1 MAASRQITINQV
13 AQEAGVSVQTV
24 SRVLN
29 ERPDVSPETRRKVQ
43 EIITRLGYQPSAIA
57 RGLASRRTRSL
68 GLITADFSDYF
79 FTQVIAGAE
88 QEARKHDYFL
98 MLGSTE
104 RNPKDE
110 PEYLRLLTQRHVE
123 GILFARP
130 SSEPDEKHLVKLLH
144 TGTPVVSTA
153 YYLEGEALTVV
164 DVNNVEGGRQATSYL
179 LELGHTCIA
188 MIRGPSSWKSVI
200 DRAQGYR
207 LTLEAAGIS
216 LDPGLVTEGDWS
228 YRSGYLAMRE
238 LLGRGSIVR
247 KGALRDQHDPC
258 TALFIQNDR
267 MAIGA
272 IRALHEDGL
281 RIPEDISV
289 VGYDDVPEAEFAE
302 PPLTTVRQPM
312 FEVGEIATR
321 LLIQAVEHP
330 DDYCPQELLL
340 ETELVVRHST
350 NKRPNPKPLP

>member
-1 MAASRQITINQV
+1 MTASRQITINQV

-43 EIITRLGYQPSAIA
+43 EIITHLGYQPSAIA

-130 SSEPDEKHLVKLLH
+130 SSEPDEKHLVKLLR

-188 MIRGPSSWKSVI
+188 LIRGPSSWKSVI
-200 DRAQGYR
+200 DRTQGYR
-207 LTLEAAGIS
+207 LALEAAGIS
-216 LDPGLVTEGDWS
+216 LDPGWVTEGDWS
-228 YRSGYLAMRE
+228 
-238 LLGRGSIVR
+238 
-247 KGALRDQHDPC
+247 
-258 TALFIQNDR
+258 
-267 MAIGA
+267 
-272 IRALHEDGL
+272 
-281 RIPEDISV
+281 
-289 VGYDDVPEAEFAE
+289 
-302 PPLTTVRQPM
+302 
-312 FEVGEIATR
+312 
-321 LLIQAVEHP
+321 
-330 DDYCPQELLL
+330 
-340 ETELVVRHST
+340 
-350 NKRPNPKPLP
+350 